1 MNVFKLDKYINR
13 VQSMIER
20 KRKAVRNSQG
30 DKNWR
35 DVVQLDFYEDKLKSL
50 LSMKK
55 TNVRKDCN
63 TRNKQKNSVP
73 VPIC

>member
-20 KRKAVRNSQG
+20 KRKAVRNSEG

-50 LSMKK
+50 LTMKK
-55 TNVRKDCN
+55 NGEIYYIKF
-63 TRNKQKNSVP
+63 
-73 VPIC
+73 

>member
-55 TNVRKDCN
+55 NGEIYYIKF
-63 TRNKQKNSVP
+63 
-73 VPIC
+73 

>member
-13 VQSMIER
+13 VQSMSER

-55 TNVRKDCN
+55 NGEIYYIKF
-63 TRNKQKNSVP
+63 
-73 VPIC
+73 

>member
-1 MNVFKLDKYINR
+1 MNVFKLDKYIAR
-13 VQSMIER
+13 VESMIER
-20 KRKAVRNSQG
+20 KKKAVRNSQG

-55 TNVRKDCN
+55 NGEIYYIKF
-63 TRNKQKNSVP
+63 
-73 VPIC
+73 

>member
-1 MNVFKLDKYINR
+1 MNLLNRKKRMNVFKLDKYINR

-50 LSMKK
+50 LTMKK
-55 TNVRKDCN
+55 NGEIYYIKF
-63 TRNKQKNSVP
+63 
-73 VPIC
+73 

>member
-1 MNVFKLDKYINR
+1 MNVFQLDKYINR

-55 TNVRKDCN
+55 NGEIYYIKF
-63 TRNKQKNSVP
+63 
-73 VPIC
+73 

>member
-20 KRKAVRNSQG
+20 KKKAVRNSQG
-30 DKNWR
+30 DSYWIDSVK
-35 DVVQLDFYEDKLKSL
+35 LDFYEYKLRSL

-55 TNVRKDCN
+55 NGEDYYIKF
-63 TRNKQKNSVP
+63 
-73 VPIC
+73 

>member
-1 MNVFKLDKYINR
+1 MNYQNKKKRMNVFKLDKYINR

-55 TNVRKDCN
+55 NGEIYYIKF
-63 TRNKQKNSVP
+63 
-73 VPIC
+73 

>member
-1 MNVFKLDKYINR
+1 MLRLSYRNRKKRMNVFKLDKYINR

-50 LSMKK
+50 TTMKK
-55 TNVRKDCN
+55 NGEIYYIKF
-63 TRNKQKNSVP
+63 
-73 VPIC
+73 

>member
-1 MNVFKLDKYINR
+1 MNVFKLDKYISR

-50 LSMKK
+50 TAMKK
-55 TNVRKDCN
+55 NGEIYYIKF
-63 TRNKQKNSVP
+63 
-73 VPIC
+73 

>member
-20 KRKAVRNSQG
+20 KRKAVRNSEG

-35 DVVQLDFYEDKLKSL
+35 DVVQLDFYQNKLKSL
-50 LSMKK
+50 LAMKK
-55 TNVRKDCN
+55 NGEDYYIKF
-63 TRNKQKNSVP
+63 
-73 VPIC
+73 

>member
-50 LSMKK
+50 LTMKK
-55 TNVRKDCN
+55 NGEIYYIKF
-63 TRNKQKNSVP
+63 
-73 VPIC
+73 

>member
-1 MNVFKLDKYINR
+1 MDVFKLDKYINR

-50 LSMKK
+50 LAMKK
-55 TNVRKDCN
+55 NGEIYYIKF
-63 TRNKQKNSVP
+63 
-73 VPIC
+73 

>member
-1 MNVFKLDKYINR
+1 MLRLNYQNRKKRMNVFKLDKYINR

-50 LSMKK
+50 LTMKK
-55 TNVRKDCN
+55 NGEIYYIKF
-63 TRNKQKNSVP
+63 
-73 VPIC
+73 

>member
-20 KRKAVRNSQG
+20 KRKAVRNSEG

-35 DVVQLDFYEDKLKSL
+35 DVVQLDFYQNKLKSL
-50 LSMKK
+50 IAMKK
-55 TNVRKDCN
+55 NGEDYYIKF
-63 TRNKQKNSVP
+63 
-73 VPIC
+73 

>member
-1 MNVFKLDKYINR
+1 MNVFKLDKYIAR
-13 VQSMIER
+13 VESMIER

-55 TNVRKDCN
+55 NGEIYYIKF
-63 TRNKQKNSVP
+63 
-73 VPIC
+73 

>member
-1 MNVFKLDKYINR
+1 MLRLNYQNKKKRMNVFKLDKYINR

-50 LSMKK
+50 LTMKK
-55 TNVRKDCN
+55 NGEIYYIKF
-63 TRNKQKNSVP
+63 
-73 VPIC
+73 

>member
-1 MNVFKLDKYINR
+1 
-13 VQSMIER
+13 MIER

-55 TNVRKDCN
+55 NGEIYYIKF
-63 TRNKQKNSVP
+63 
-73 VPIC
+73 

>member
-13 VQSMIER
+13 VQNMIER
-20 KRKAVRNSQG
+20 KRKAVRNSAG

-50 LSMKK
+50 LTMKK
-55 TNVRKDCN
+55 NGEIYYIKF
-63 TRNKQKNSVP
+63 
-73 VPIC
+73 

>member
-50 LSMKK
+50 
-55 TNVRKDCN
+55 
-63 TRNKQKNSVP
+63 
-73 VPIC
+73 